1 MTKSI
6 EAEVVDVFSS
16 TKATERLYYL
26 FVDDV
31 TIGQDAITIEDLTQL
46 QEVVNQLLTQ
56 IKEDEQ

>member
-16 TKATERLYYL
+16 TKAPERLYYL
-26 FVDDV
+26 FVNDV
-31 TIGQDAITIEDLTQL
+31 TIGDDALTPEDLSQL